1 MLKSHKELDVWK
13 RSYALCKL
21 VYRDTKRFPEDE
33 RFGLTSQL
41 RRNAVSIPSNI
52 AEGYNRNST
61 RDYLRFLWIAKG
73 SLAELDTQI
82 MLSADLEVAPH
93 DAMNAILEDI
103 GHIER
108 MLLALI
114 RSLEKKLK

>member
-1 MLKSHKELDVWK
+1 MKSHKELDVWK
-13 RSYALCKL
+13 RAYALCKL
-21 VYRDTKRFPEDE
+21 VYASTKRFPEDE
-33 RFGLTSQL
+33 RFGLTSQM
-41 RRNAVSIPSNI
+41 RRNAISIPSNI

-73 SLAELDTQI
+73 SLAELDTQN
-82 MLSADLEVAPH
+82 MLSGDLDMAPQNE
-93 DAMNAILEDI
+93 MNAILEEI